1 MLNSDGAR
9 WYRRSENFLQAIKVG
24 DFASTYQHYQPGITL
39 MWINSVTKKVVWE
52 TQDLFKMPRWS
63 LENAQDFPKI
73 HAVSKTVLVGILSCL
88 LIYQM
93 ILITKISSLK
103 VALIYG
109 FLVSIEPYLIGIDRW
124 FHLTSLESYFAFS
137 AFLTYLYSLTRGSK
151 LPTIA
156 TGAFVALSTLSKLTG
171 FVVLPLII
179 FMEVVKGYCAKNLK
193 RSLISLGI
201 IIVSFTLTVFV
212 LFPALWVDF
221 SHVVQKLFGAVVS
234 AVDNDTRAQYFKPP
248 FSYIYY
254 LVILAFKLSPVTFL
268 VFIGSLIAF
277 VQHFKRKESARG
289 RFVLAYF
296 LTFLL
301 ALTLSTKKIDRYAL
315 ALVQPV
321 LLFVSLYLAKLKY
334 KTLISVIV
342 LQLISTVFIYFTNY
356 PVISG
361 HYSPVF
367 GGVKTAL
374 NMDVYENSGEY
385 FAQAAFYLN
394 SLGRA
399 DVYVPDNYE
408 SFKYFY
414 QGNTLRNYSESTKY
428 AVTSVDFD
436 RKASRNVVGC
446 EKLDKAFGPSFQV
459 PFVYVFRCDI

>member
-1 MLNSDGAR
+1 MQLNKLCFSLILALFLSVRFCGLGSDMLNSDGAR

-171 FVVLPLII
+171 FVVLPL
-179 FMEVVKGYCAKNLK
+179 
-193 RSLISLGI
+193 
-201 IIVSFTLTVFV
+201 
-212 LFPALWVDF
+212 
-221 SHVVQKLFGAVVS
+221 
-234 AVDNDTRAQYFKPP
+234 
-248 FSYIYY
+248 
-254 LVILAFKLSPVTFL
+254 
-268 VFIGSLIAF
+268 
-277 VQHFKRKESARG
+277 
-289 RFVLAYF
+289 
-296 LTFLL
+296 
-301 ALTLSTKKIDRYAL
+301 
-315 ALVQPV
+315 
-321 LLFVSLYLAKLKY
+321 
-334 KTLISVIV
+334 
-342 LQLISTVFIYFTNY
+342 
-356 PVISG
+356 
-361 HYSPVF
+361 
-367 GGVKTAL
+367 
-374 NMDVYENSGEY
+374 
-385 FAQAAFYLN
+385 
-394 SLGRA
+394 
-399 DVYVPDNYE
+399 
-408 SFKYFY
+408 
-414 QGNTLRNYSESTKY
+414 
-428 AVTSVDFD
+428 
-436 RKASRNVVGC
+436 
-446 EKLDKAFGPSFQV
+446 
-459 PFVYVFRCDI
+459 